1 MTDNLPSYLLLARRL
16 GLRQQACS
24 FHLLPW
30 TGKGL
35 LRLGRGLGE
44 EWAAILAQVRETIRD
59 RAMDGG
65 IVPSGCRRGSPGVGL
80 GPHSFLCRLKALV
93 LRLAEGWEGYC
104 LHRREPT
111 VPTTLVPPSRTQGC
125 FRANAVG
132 ASRPGPARKQPS
144 SSLI

>member
-35 LRLGRGLGE
+35 LRLGRGLEE

-80 GPHSFLCRLKALV
+80 GPHSFLCRLNALV

-104 LHRREPT
+104 CTAVSLRCP
-111 VPTTLVPPSRTQGC
+111 PPSSR
-125 FRANAVG
+125 RAGRKAASGPMPWG